1 MRRRAFVQAISLAAF
16 AVPRA
21 VKAQQARKQYRV
33 GVLLPAAAQWSPAQ
47 ERMFRETLRD
57 LGYNEGTNLAI
68 ELRDAAGHLE
78 RLPQLAGEIVRAS
91 VDVIVAVNTPGTRAA
106 IDATKTIPI
115 IMGLVG
121 DPVATG
127 FVTSLS
133 RPGGNLTGVSVQI
146 GELAAKRLQLLKEAV
161 PTASRVAVLM
171 NPDDPIAEPQIP
183 DTKTAAGRLGIETE
197 FLAVRDVDGL
207 ERAFATL
214 LEWRAQAILRLAGQG
229 GTVAQPTIELALRH
243 RLPTMLIM
251 KSDVAAGALMS
262 YDTDRVEAFRRV
274 AQYVDKVLKG
284 AKPADLPVEQPTRF
298 ELVVNLKTAKA
309 IGLTLPQSIVTRADQ
324 VIE

>member
-1 MRRRAFVQAISLAAF
+1 MKRRAFIQAVSLAAF

-21 VKAQQARKQYRV
+21 VKAQQAGKQYRV
-33 GVLLPAAAQWSPAQ
+33 GVLLPAAAQWTLAQ
-47 ERMFRETLRD
+47 EGVFRETLRD
-57 LGYNEGTNLAI
+57 LGYNEGTNLTI
-68 ELRDAAGHLE
+68 ELRDAAGRLE
-78 RLPQLAGEIVRAS
+78 RLPQLAAEIVRAN

-127 FVTSLS
+127 FVTSLG
-133 RPGGNLTGVSVQI
+133 RPGGNVTGVSTQL
-146 GELAAKRLQLLKEAV
+146 GELAAKRLQLLTEAV
-161 PTASRVAVLM
+161 PTATRIAVLM
-171 NPDDPIAEPQIP
+171 NPDDPVVQPQIP

-197 FLAVRDVDGL
+197 FLAVRDIGDL

-229 GTVAQPTIELALRH
+229 QMVAQPTIELALRH
-243 RLPTMLIM
+243 RLPTMLIL
-251 KSDVAAGALMS
+251 KSDVTAGALMS
-262 YDTDRVEAFRRV
+262 YDADRVAAFRRV
-274 AQYVDKVLKG
+274 AQYVDKILKG
-284 AKPADLPVEQPTRF
+284 AKPADLPVEQPTMF
-298 ELVVNLKTAKA
+298 ELVINLKTAKA
-309 IGLTLPQSIVTRADQ
+309 IGLTLPQSIVVRADE